1 MGGVQLRRKHGGF
14 DKTLLAARALD
25 VSTRGGPREDI
36 LHGRGGPVDVV
47 DDELDPGVV
56 PEEGELPGLG
66 ARDGDGGGELGVVV
80 ELAVHRVGGVV
91 HLLRESHELVVVV
104 DAKDGERKLDT
115 LEGARWVVKVG
126 QVGLGAT
133 LAEAAGPRG
142 VHGADKVLVDVD
154 VLEVLKLLPRAAAD
168 DAVHLVAVDVEVRG
182 DGGANLVVVVR
193 HVLGVQVRELDSG
206 DEGVLRVKG
215 VDVTHA
221 HVLQRGVVGENLR
234 ERVADVVLERI
245 RELHHD
251 RRHDGD
257 DNGVLVARE
266 VLAHLGHHRLGF
278 GSLGHRPSQR
288 GVDGRELIAD
298 VRRGVRGGG
307 AEILNLANHALT
319 RDALGDELAGD
330 SGDEQVDDGIDD
342 KVVGGANRV
351 GEHRL
356 VPEEGHLGSHGLSG
370 DGLGELLDG
379 GELGAA
385 AAVSQVDLIGVK
397 VRLGAHLA
405 RDFVKV

>member
-1 MGGVQLRRKHGGF
+1 M
-14 DKTLLAARALD
+14 
-25 VSTRGGPREDI
+25 
-36 LHGRGGPVDVV
+36 
-47 DDELDPGVV
+47 
-56 PEEGELPGLG
+56 
-66 ARDGDGGGELGVVV
+66 
-80 ELAVHRVGGVV
+80 
-91 HLLRESHELVVVV
+91 
-104 DAKDGERKLDT
+104 
-115 LEGARWVVKVG
+115 
-126 QVGLGAT
+126 
-133 LAEAAGPRG
+133 
-142 VHGADKVLVDVD
+142 
-154 VLEVLKLLPRAAAD
+154 
-168 DAVHLVAVDVEVRG
+168 
-182 DGGANLVVVVR
+182 
-193 HVLGVQVRELDSG
+193 
-206 DEGVLRVKG
+206 KG
-215 VDVTHA
+215 VDVAHA

-251 RRHDGD
+251 RCHDGD
-257 DNGVLVARE
+257 DDGVLVARE